1 MDMNNNETILDHGNK
16 IDYKKSLN
24 AINSILYLMI
34 PYTILLSWVLI
45 GIFVVLI
52 LVYVPNPIIEVSN
65 TNIFPS
71 LSVLAISINALSYSL
86 LIHKFI
92 KQTNIEKISSY
103 DLSIIRLLISLSPIS
118 LGITSLFSI
127 KRLIKYKQMYKNEIN
142 NVNQESK

>member
-1 MDMNNNETILDHGNK
+1 MDMNNNQIILDHSNK

-65 TNIFPS
+65 TNIFPT
-71 LSVLAISINALSYSL
+71 LSVLAISINTISYSL
-86 LIHKFI
+86 LIHKFT
-92 KQTNIEKISSY
+92 KQTNIEKISGC

-127 KRLIKYKQMYKNEIN
+127 KRLNKYKRMYKDNIN

>member
-1 MDMNNNETILDHGNK
+1 MDTNNNETILDHGNK
-16 IDYKKSLN
+16 IDYKKSLK

-52 LVYVPNPIIEVSN
+52 LVYIPNSIIEVNN
-65 TNIFPS
+65 TNIFPT
-71 LSVLAISINALSYSL
+71 LSVLAISINTLTYSL
-86 LIHKFI
+86 LIHKFT
-92 KQTNIEKISSY
+92 KQTNIEKISGY
-103 DLSIIRLLISLSPIS
+103 DLSIIKLLISLSPIS

-127 KRLIKYKQMYKNEIN
+127 KRLNKYKRMYKDNIN

>member
-1 MDMNNNETILDHGNK
+1 MDMDNNQTILDHGNK
-16 IDYKKSLN
+16 IDYKKSLK

-52 LVYVPNPIIEVSN
+52 LVYPYTILLSWVLIGIFVVLILVYVPNPIIEVNN

-92 KQTNIEKISSY
+92 KQTNIEKYQVMI
-103 DLSIIRLLISLSPIS
+103 
-118 LGITSLFSI
+118 
-127 KRLIKYKQMYKNEIN
+127 
-142 NVNQESK
+142 